1 MRIWGITDTGLVRR
15 ENQDSYATALVA
27 DCTVAVVCD
36 GMGGTN
42 GGHTASVI
50 AVEQLLQSLQDG
62 LRPGMDW
69 AQIKDTVLHG
79 IAQANLAIRARAAED
94 ESLVQMGTTLV
105 CAVCRENEAMLF
117 NVGDSRG
124 YMINDDGI
132 WQITRDHSVVENMV
146 ERGDITPAQARRHP
160 SRNLITRAL
169 GPDAQVEADSFHVTW
184 QQGEFLLLCSD
195 GLVNTVTD
203 QEMLFEV
210 MHESDLD
217 GCADRLLALAKAQGA
232 PDNVTVVLL
241 QNL

>member
-15 ENQDSYATALVA
+15 ENQDAYATAVIA

-42 GGHTASVI
+42 GGQTASTI
-50 AVEQLLQSLQDG
+50 AVDTFLNTLRAALTAGMSWQQIRDIALDG
-62 LRPGMDW
+62 V
-69 AQIKDTVLHG
+69 AK
-79 IAQANLAIRARAAED
+79 ANRAIRQRAEED
-94 ESLVQMGTTLV
+94 ETLANMGTTLV
-105 CAVCRENEAMLF
+105 CAVCRDGEAMLF

-124 YMINDDGI
+124 YFISDEGI
-132 WQITRDHSVVENMV
+132 RQITRDHSVVENMV

-160 SRNLITRAL
+160 RRNLITRAL
-169 GPDAQVEADSFHVTW
+169 GPDAEVEADSFSVSW
-184 QQGEFLLLCSD
+184 QQGDFILLCTD

-217 GCADRLLALAKAQGA
+217 QCLERLLAAAKEQGA

>member
-15 ENQDSYATALVA
+15 ENQDAYATAVIA

-42 GGHTASVI
+42 GGQTASTI
-50 AVEQLLQSLQDG
+50 AVDTFLNTLRAALTAGMSWQQIRDIALDG
-62 LRPGMDW
+62 V
-69 AQIKDTVLHG
+69 AK
-79 IAQANLAIRARAAED
+79 ANRAIRQRAEED
-94 ESLVQMGTTLV
+94 ATLANMGTTLV
-105 CAVCRENEAMLF
+105 CAVCRDGEAMLF

-124 YMINDDGI
+124 YFISDEGI
-132 WQITRDHSVVENMV
+132 RQITRDHSVVENMV

-160 SRNLITRAL
+160 RRNLITRAL
-169 GPDAQVEADSFHVTW
+169 GPDAGVEADSFSVSW
-184 QQGEFLLLCSD
+184 QQGDFILLCTD

-217 GCADRLLALAKAQGA
+217 QCLERLLAAAKEQGA